1 MTETWLRYRPLWA
14 GIIIAWGWLY
24 VLLARF
30 WPRLFHRETVRRAY
44 RQLDGY
50 RFGRSLYWQLS
61 RCRAILIGSASLA
74 VPLAAAWL
82 SPDLAGV
89 TLLFMTSTLLAL
101 WLTHPPGQRLG
112 IVERPQDG
120 RVPIFVLLPDRRI
133 QRTLIVLILCGV
145 IPAVFFGLVCQ
156 TVWGQLAG

>member
-1 MTETWLRYRPLWA
+1 MTETWLRYWPLWA
-14 GIIIAWGWLY
+14 GTITTLGWLY

-44 RQLDGY
+44 RQQDGY
-50 RFGRSLYWQLS
+50 RLGRSLYWQLS

-89 TLLFMTSTLLAL
+89 TLLFMTSALLAL

-112 IVERPQDG
+112 IVERPQDN

-133 QRTLIVLILCGV
+133 HRALTVLILCGV
-145 IPAVFFGLVCQ
+145 IPAAFFGLVCQ
-156 TVWGQLAG
+156 MVWGQLAG